1 MGSSVSVGCGLIKFI
16 AEGLSSALSGI
27 LSPHRTNLDIL
38 HTVAT
43 DVCGRWQIGFFNSDI
58 NIVMNAKWAPT
69 KKIYRHTLHIES
81 LRGSSQ
87 MTSAFFGVSDTP
99 WCLCQHIISF

>member
-27 LSPHRTNLDIL
+27 LSPHRTSLDIL

-58 NIVMNAKWAPT
+58 NIVMNVQYVKEASFNLDAWIVNIKVFFN
-69 KKIYRHTLHIES
+69 LFG
-81 LRGSSQ
+81 GSHLLT
-87 MTSAFFGVSDTP
+87 TSFKD
-99 WCLCQHIISF
+99 LC

>member
-27 LSPHRTNLDIL
+27 LSPHRTSLDIL

-69 KKIYRHTLHIES
+69 ILHIGTLS
-81 LRGSSQ
+81 ILR
-87 MTSAFFGVSDTP
+87 A
-99 WCLCQHIISF
+99 